1 MLFSGIDLEMS
12 RTPAA
17 RENFCNTHGK
27 EHTFYCPDCQL
38 PLCQTCIGPHLI
50 DGKAHRLKSIQDAVK
65 EINEKVKEQEASFD
79 EFLQKQLHALQQQRQ
94 VGNQVES
101 ETVSRFEWLRQLSSR
116 ALETVQEVETAMG
129 TSLLQRVEFGSGY
142 RSQTEETREFQREVN
157 ARSRRGRRAAPVGL
171 QVELPPLLF
180 WTIKII
186 FAECRKSLQNLIFK

>member
-1 MLFSGIDLEMS
+1 MS
-12 RTPAA
+12 RRSPAP
-17 RENFCNTHGK
+17 ENFCNSHGK
-27 EHTFYCPDCQL
+27 EHKFYCPDCQGA
-38 PLCQTCIGPHLI
+38 LCETCIGPHCSDRKPHGLQP
-50 DGKAHRLKSIQDAVK
+50 IQEAVK
-65 EINEKVKEQEASFD
+65 EINEKLKEKEASFD

-101 ETVSRFEWLRQLSSR
+101 ETESRFEWLRQLSSR